1 MDGGEDGEE
10 NGNEWFRM
18 RSGERPEK
26 EPERQESKSRSLKGN
41 DWKMG
46 GPSQRLATDSF
57 MYQRKSETQSSGDM
71 ESVEVTSCS
80 QTGYQQWRHKDT
92 NLLTKLLTQNSSC
105 QNKNAGT
112 NMEQKLSK

>member
-10 NGNEWFRM
+10 NGNGWFRM

-46 GPSQRLATDSF
+46 GGHLKDLPQTHICIRESLRLKA
-57 MYQRKSETQSSGDM
+57 
-71 ESVEVTSCS
+71 VEI
-80 QTGYQQWRHKDT
+80 W
-92 NLLTKLLTQNSSC
+92 NL
-105 QNKNAGT
+105 
-112 NMEQKLSK
+112 